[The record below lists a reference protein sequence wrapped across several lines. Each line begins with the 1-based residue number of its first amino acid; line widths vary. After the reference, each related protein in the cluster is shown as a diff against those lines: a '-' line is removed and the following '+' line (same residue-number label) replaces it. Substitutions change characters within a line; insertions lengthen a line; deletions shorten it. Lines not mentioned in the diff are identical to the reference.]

1 MKREFVILIVWMLVL
16 WGLLLAPIGEEG
28 IASDLGFKH
37 WDKIAH
43 FCLFGVTGFV
53 GAFAASFFGFGVLR
67 SRILFGMILGLFLAV
82 CTEGAQSLIGFR
94 NGSPHDLLA
103 DIAGLLAA
111 LLLYAL
117 LYRRWTDRA
126 SFRF

>member
-53 GAFAASFFGFGVLR
+53 GAFAASFFRTLR
-67 SRILFGMILGLFLAV
+67 SRILFAMILGLFLAV

-94 NGSPHDLLA
+94 NGSPYDLLA

-117 LYRRWTDRA
+117 LYRRRIGN
-126 SFRF
+126 SFFRF

>member
-43 FCLFGVTGFV
+43 FCFFGVTGFV
-53 GAFAASFFGFGVLR
+53 GAFAASFFRTLR
-67 SRILFGMILGLFLAV
+67 SRIETLFL
-82 CTEGAQSLIGFR
+82 R
-94 NGSPHDLLA
+94 
-103 DIAGLLAA
+103 
-111 LLLYAL
+111 Y
-117 LYRRWTDRA
+117 
-126 SFRF
+126 

>member
-1 MKREFVILIVWMLVL
+1 MGVLGKERKREFAILSIWMLVL

-53 GAFAASFFGFGVLR
+53 GAFAASFFRTLR
-67 SRILFGMILGLFLAV
+67 SRIETLFP
-82 CTEGAQSLIGFR
+82 R
-94 NGSPHDLLA
+94 
-103 DIAGLLAA
+103 
-111 LLLYAL
+111 Y
-117 LYRRWTDRA
+117 
-126 SFRF
+126 

>member
-1 MKREFVILIVWMLVL
+1 MGVLGKERKREFAILSIWMLVL

-53 GAFAASFFGFGVLR
+53 STFGISFFSALR
-67 SRILFGMILGLFLAV
+67 SRIETLFL
-82 CTEGAQSLIGFR
+82 G
-94 NGSPHDLLA
+94 
-103 DIAGLLAA
+103 
-111 LLLYAL
+111 Y
-117 LYRRWTDRA
+117 
-126 SFRF
+126 